1 MMDIHGCSVSQRCS
15 KVNTPHCHSIQTP
28 APAGASLHRV
38 SLGTRD
44 ETFEGQVIVWIDP
57 WKTNLH
63 WFADQFKQTVQCRHI
78 MQKIPMPCDIMWY
91 ILCNPVQCCFC
102 IKRRKCRRIDPKCIT
117 DWKDGDQYFNKDG
130 NPDGNRATT
139 FSIGRQD
146 RTSKSRHAKP
156 KNKFDSTNAQQSL
169 DYLITVPGPEDEFN
183 AAVWIKDLND

>member
-1 MMDIHGCSVSQRCS
+1 M
-15 KVNTPHCHSIQTP
+15 
-28 APAGASLHRV
+28 L
-38 SLGTRD
+38 
-44 ETFEGQVIVWIDP
+44 
-57 WKTNLH
+57 
-63 WFADQFKQTVQCRHI
+63 
-78 MQKIPMPCDIMWY
+78 
-91 ILCNPVQCCFC
+91 FC
-102 IKRRKCRRIDPKCIT
+102 IKRRKCRRIHPKSIT

-130 NPDGNRATT
+130 NQDGNGATI